1 MLTPKLVGALRED
14 PSYFQDV
21 LKARYEMMLYTWEHV
36 YKLRITELRKEN
48 SMHAVCRTNVHDP
61 YRNLIV
67 WDIILADL
75 QKLETL
81 RAGTATSS
89 VEPSPE
95 EYQDALAN
103 LVLMMDKVRKYP
115 LVDLRKI
122 LPMSEPLRQY
132 FDCTVRDDDSVAYRL
147 RKDITIPAMLENI
160 YDLMHEDRT
169 SLMGFPNILDVI
181 ERIMGQD
188 TAQRGLIT
196 TGVAKT
202 LSETAAIGEIHTRL
216 SRHQSRIQLP
226 MDLDSSIA
234 KVESRIEIIA
244 VIQERLKT
252 AKLGVSVTP
261 FADFKYPPP
270 GKKQDNIGKR
280 RAEEAMLDAFW
291 RETDQHFTEALEKTL
306 FGLMEDRITERE
318 IERTRPWQ
326 PPVVQPKHKKAA
338 TRKPSDEEIEALRTF
353 ETEAES
359 STPLPARPKEKV
371 KTRGVAEPPSEPA
384 AVEEPEIEEP
394 PAQTFA
400 LPKGAHKTMRAF
412 LPSRRPGSRRVQKS
426 RGKDFRVRD
435 AEARLRHQKSLNG
448 SAFAFRTGVGAG
460 VFSSS
465 STNLIPGNEIR
476 FGLLRRYGGRL
487 FRKYGWTTGDVC
499 SGLMPC
505 PLVSFEVVGFGITQ
519 GSCFS
524 WHNPLGRL
532 RSLQLLDSHRL
543 IWSQVGSIEV

>member
-1 MLTPKLVGALRED
+1 ML
-14 PSYFQDV
+14 F
-21 LKARYEMMLYTWEHV
+21 TWEHV
-36 YKLRITELRKEN
+36 YKLPITELRKEN
-48 SMHAVCRTNVHDP
+48 SMHAVCRTTVHDP

-75 QKLETL
+75 QKLETS

-89 VEPSPE
+89 TEPSPE

-160 YDLMHEDRT
+160 YDLMHEGRT
-169 SLMGFPNILDVI
+169 SLMGVPNILDVI

-202 LSETAAIGEIHTRL
+202 LSETVAIGEIHTRL
-216 SRHQSRIQLP
+216 SRHQPRIQLP

-252 AKLGVSVTP
+252 AKLGAFVTP

-291 RETDQHFTEALEKTL
+291 RETDQHFKQALEKTL
-306 FGLMEDRITERE
+306 IGLTEDRITERE
-318 IERTRPWQ
+318 IERTPPWQ

-338 TRKPSDEEIEALRTF
+338 TPKPSDEEIEALRTF

-359 STPLPARPKEKV
+359 NTPLPARPKEKV

-384 AVEEPEIEEP
+384 AVEEPETEEP

-400 LPKGAHKTMRAF
+400 
-412 LPSRRPGSRRVQKS
+412 GSRRVQS
-426 RGKDFRVRD
+426 PVEGFRVRD
-435 AEARLRHQKSLNG
+435 AEARLRHQSLSTARLRFSNRRG
-448 SAFAFRTGVGAG
+448 SRNLP
-460 VFSSS
+460 SS
-465 STNLIPGNEIR
+465 STNLIPAA
-476 FGLLRRYGGRL
+476 RYGLTCSDVMGEGCSGSMGGRRRRL
-487 FRKYGWTTGDVC
+487 FRFDA
-499 SGLMPC
+499 L
-505 PLVSFEVVGFGITQ
+505 
-519 GSCFS
+519 
-524 WHNPLGRL
+524 
-532 RSLQLLDSHRL
+532 
-543 IWSQVGSIEV
+543 SIGKF